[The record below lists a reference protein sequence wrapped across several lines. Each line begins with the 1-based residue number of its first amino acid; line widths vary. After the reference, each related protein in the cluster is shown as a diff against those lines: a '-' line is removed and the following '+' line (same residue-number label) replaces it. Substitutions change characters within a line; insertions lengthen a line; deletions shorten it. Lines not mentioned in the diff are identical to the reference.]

1 MDVRDSRRLTG
12 PNLLLDG
19 PGTCLDVALDAPGDP
34 TPEACAAAWA
44 RVAARLLAAVGWGGA
59 ATATAT
65 RTFAGGVSLAFA
77 APVDGLYAAC
87 EVNEAAWGM
96 AWAALAGDGDRS
108 VGAGATAG
116 VVDPDAADSDP
127 GAYPADPVALVA
139 RLRAAIAAEAN
150 PSLVALAHAA
160 ASHGVQC
167 LIDPDEVSVGLGT
180 GSRTWRIGGGAVD
193 APSIDGVDGL
203 GGAIGAVHD
212 AIPDPSAIPWPDV
225 HDVPVALVTGTNG
238 KSTTVRL
245 IAAMVRAAGRVAG
258 VCTTDWVRVGGDVID
273 EGDWSGPGG
282 ARMVL
287 RDARTEIAV
296 LETARGG
303 LLRRGLAVTRA
314 DVAAVT
320 NVAADHLGEF
330 GVATVED
337 LAAVKLVV
345 AKVAGALVLN
355 ADDASLATCAT
366 SVASAVTWFSLDP
379 QNDVVV
385 QAVGRGGRAVV
396 LDGDEIVLVEG
407 VGANVVRQAGGQAS
421 GHDGGHDG
429 GLARTGLATV
439 DEIPIAFGGAARHN
453 VANALC
459 AVGVAAALGLPIA
472 AIRAGLVDF
481 QSSPEDNPGRLNLFD
496 VGGCTVVVDYAHN
509 PHGLRALADV
519 VTTLAGGRRIVVLG
533 QAGDR
538 SDEDLRE
545 LATAALAMRPD
556 VVIVKELA
564 EMLRGREIG
573 EVPRVLA
580 AALRGLGV
588 ADGAIMMASDEVGAT
603 RIALALARA
612 GDVVVLPIH
621 KRRGEVV
628 GLLQRL
634 VDEGWRAGEDLP
646 GG

>member
-1 MDVRDSRRLTG
+1 MVVRDSRRLTG

-19 PGTCLDVALDAPGDP
+19 PGACLDVALDAPGDP
-34 TPEACAAAWA
+34 SPEACADAWS

-59 ATATAT
+59 ATAT

-87 EVNEAAWGM
+87 DVNEAAWGM
-96 AWAALAGDGDRS
+96 AWAALTGVDEPAGEH
-108 VGAGATAG
+108 
-116 VVDPDAADSDP
+116 PAA
-127 GAYPADPVALVA
+127 LIA

-150 PSLVALAHAA
+150 PRLIALAA
-160 ASHGVQC
+160 ASDVRRVQC
-167 LIDPDEVSVGLGT
+167 LVDADEASVGLGT
-180 GSRTWRIGGGAVD
+180 GSRTW
-193 APSIDGVDGL
+193 PS
-203 GGAIGAVHD
+203 D

-407 VGANVVRQAGGQAS
+407 VGANVGRQAGGQAS

-545 LATAALAMRPD
+545 LAAAALAMRPD

-564 EMLRGREIG
+564 EMLRGRAPG
-573 EVPRVLA
+573 EVPRVLV
-580 AALRGLGV
+580 AALRALGV
-588 ADGAIMMASDEVGAT
+588 PDAAIVTAVDEVAAT
-603 RIALALARA
+603 RVALGLARE
-612 GDVVVLPIH
+612 GDVIVLPVH

-628 GLLQRL
+628 GLLGRL
-634 VDEGWRAGEDLP
+634 VEEGWRTGEDVP

>member
-19 PGTCLDVALDAPGDP
+19 PGACLDVALDAPGDP
-34 TPEACAAAWA
+34 SPAACADAWS
-44 RVAARLLAAVGWGGA
+44 RVAARLLTAVGWGGA
-59 ATATAT
+59 ATAT

-87 EVNEAAWGM
+87 DVNEAAWGM
-96 AWAALAGDGDRS
+96 AWAALTGVDEPAGEH
-108 VGAGATAG
+108 
-116 VVDPDAADSDP
+116 PAA
-127 GAYPADPVALVA
+127 LIA

-150 PSLVALAHAA
+150 PRLIALAA
-160 ASHGVQC
+160 ASDVRRVQC
-167 LIDPDEVSVGLGT
+167 LVDADEASVGLGT
-180 GSRTWRIGGGAVD
+180 GSRTW
-193 APSIDGVDGL
+193 PS
-203 GGAIGAVHD
+203 D
-212 AIPDPSAIPWPDV
+212 AIPDPSAVPWPDV

-245 IAAMVRAAGRVAG
+245 VAAIVRAAGRVAG

-330 GVATVED
+330 GVATVEE

-407 VGANVVRQAGGQAS
+407 VGANVGRQAGGQAGGQAS

-519 VTTLAGGRRIVVLG
+519 VNTLAGGRRIVVLG

-545 LATAALAMRPD
+545 LAAAALAMRPD

-564 EMLRGREIG
+564 EMLRGRETG

-621 KRRGEVV
+621 KQRGEVV

-634 VDEGWRAGEDLP
+634 VDEGWEVGKTVA
-646 GG
+646 